1 MTDKM
6 YFDYSHVSEEGN
18 WCFNKHYEYGT
29 TWNTVLT
36 DFLSYLSGI
45 YGYNLHEKVTYKNN
59 PIQYR
64 FEGDDECGSW

>member
-6 YFDYSHVSEEGN
+6 YFDYSHVSEGGN
-18 WCFNKHYEYGT
+18 WSFNKNYEYGT

-59 PIQYR
+59 PIQYK